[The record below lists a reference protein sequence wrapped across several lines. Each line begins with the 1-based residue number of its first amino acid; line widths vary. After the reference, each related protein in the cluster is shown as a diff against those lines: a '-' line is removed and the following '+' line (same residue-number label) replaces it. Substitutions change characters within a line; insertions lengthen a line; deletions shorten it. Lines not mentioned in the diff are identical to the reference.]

1 MGDVC
6 TRNCAFCGVNSGMPV
21 SLDKD
26 EPKNIAEAALIMNL
40 KYIVITS
47 VTRDDLRDGGASH
60 FAKTV
65 RMIKKS
71 IPDSKVECL
80 IPDFRGEAKNLK
92 ILLEEKVDVLNHNLE
107 TIKSKYPI
115 IRNKANYKN
124 SLDILKF
131 AKEIKPEVL
140 TKSGFML
147 GLGEEQEEII
157 ELLYDLNNINCDIVT
172 IGQYLMP
179 SQSNYPVQ
187 KYYTPEEFDEIKKI
201 AENFSFKS
209 VSAGIFVRS
218 SYHAAITVEK
228 LNKLNTNK

>member
-6 TRNCAFCGVNSGMPV
+6 TRNCAFCGVNSDIPV
-21 SLDKD
+21 PLDKD
-26 EPKNIAEAALIMNL
+26 EPKNIAEAALRMNL
-40 KYIVITS
+40 KYIVLTS

-80 IPDFRGEAKNLK
+80 IPDFRGEMKNLK

-107 TIKSKYPI
+107 TIKSNYPI

-157 ELLYDLNNINCDIVT
+157 EHLYDLININCDIAR
-172 IGQYLMP
+172 P
-179 SQSNYPVQ
+179 
-187 KYYTPEEFDEIKKI
+187 
-201 AENFSFKS
+201 NFLK
-209 VSAGIFVRS
+209 
-218 SYHAAITVEK
+218 
-228 LNKLNTNK
+228 